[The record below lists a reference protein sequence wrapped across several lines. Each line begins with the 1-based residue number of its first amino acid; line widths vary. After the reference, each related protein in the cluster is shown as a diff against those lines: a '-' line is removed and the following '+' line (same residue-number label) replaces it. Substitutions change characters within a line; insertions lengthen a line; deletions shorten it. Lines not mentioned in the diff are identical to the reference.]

1 MARLLNAVPGLI
13 QAVRDGRV
21 APRCGGVKSFKD
33 AGSWESVLSTLT
45 NRKYN
50 WQYMSL
56 SYFQFA
62 KICNTFVANMIVK
75 LATLMGTRIH
85 IVVVEAVVCSRA
97 LAMSLLVID
106 L

>member
-1 MARLLNAVPGLI
+1 
-13 QAVRDGRV
+13 
-21 APRCGGVKSFKD
+21 
-33 AGSWESVLSTLT
+33 
-45 NRKYN
+45 
-50 WQYMSL
+50 MSSL
-56 SYFQFA
+56 GYFQFA
-62 KICNTFVANMIVK
+62 KICKTFVANMIVK